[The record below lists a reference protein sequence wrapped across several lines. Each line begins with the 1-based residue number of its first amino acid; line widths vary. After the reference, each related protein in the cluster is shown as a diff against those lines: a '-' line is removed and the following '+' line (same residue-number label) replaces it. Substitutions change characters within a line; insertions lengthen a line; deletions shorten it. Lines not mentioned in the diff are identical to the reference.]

1 MTIQNAI
8 DEVNNLKPNLYGL
21 PEKIKWLS
29 RLDRRIFEE
38 VLMTHWLSEQEKQP
52 FLPEEELRPGPEEDS
67 AYEIA
72 LDLPRRHRRRHPPA
86 KLALKEYTEADLDR
100 ELIVKEPHDD
110 IYKYWLSAQ
119 IDQNN
124 MEFMSFNNSNA
135 VFESIYSSYR
145 NAFNRTHRPKGR
157 RKIYY

>member
-38 VLMTHWLSEQEKQP
+38 ILMTHWLSEEEKEP
-52 FLPEEELRPGPEEDS
+52 FLPEEEEEPEEEPFD
-67 AYEIA
+67 
-72 LDLPRRHRRRHPPA
+72 PHQWHPLHPCRKPV
-86 KLALKEYTEADLDR
+86 KLVFQDYTEEDLDK
-100 ELIVKEPHDD
+100 ELIVGEPFDD
-110 IYKYWLSAQ
+110 VYKYWLSAQ

-124 MEFMSFNNSNA
+124 MEFISYNNSNA
-135 VFESIYSSYR
+135 IFESIYSAYR
-145 NAFNRTHRPKGR
+145 NAFNRTHRPKSGR
-157 RKIYY
+157 NIYY